1 MGCPKIVL
9 FWPLRGRWRLS
20 EVGQVHVFQPEQN
33 TNGKIVPE
41 NFNVLIKTLTIAISK
56 KALI

>member
-20 EVGQVHVFQPEQN
+20 EASHVHVFQPEQN

-41 NFNVLIKTLTIAISK
+41 NFNVMIKTLTIAISK